1 MSFKTLVS
9 KLVKEG
15 KSEVAA
21 KKIAGSIANAKMKGA
36 GSGPTAAQKARAKG
50 GPASKATN
58 AAYARSK
65 GRTASKATNAAYA
78 RSKGLKMKSDSKE
91 MKPHNMYGSGG
102 VVKFVKTMK
111 EHLALK
117 KKGYGHTKKK

>member
-1 MSFKTLVS
+1 MSFESLVK

-15 KSEVAA
+15 KSETAA
-21 KKIAGSIANAKMKGA
+21 KKIAGSVANAKMKGA
-36 GSGPTAAQKARAKG
+36 GSGPTAAQKARSKG
-50 GPASKATN
+50 GAQ
-58 AAYARSK
+58 
-65 GRTASKATNAAYA
+65 
-78 RSKGLKMKSDSKE
+78 MKSDPKE
-91 MKPHNMYGSGG
+91 MKPHKMYGSGG

>member
-36 GSGPTAAQKARAKG
+36 GSGPTAAQKARAG
-50 GPASKATN
+50 GPK
-58 AAYARSK
+58 
-65 GRTASKATNAAYA
+65 
-78 RSKGLKMKSDSKE
+78 
-91 MKPHNMYGSGG
+91 MKPHNMYGKNG

-117 KKGYGHTKKK
+117 KKGYNHTKKKE

>member
-1 MSFKTLVS
+1 MSFKTLVT

-15 KSEVAA
+15 KSETAA
-21 KKIAGSIANAKMKGA
+21 KKIAGSVANA
-36 GSGPTAAQKARAKG
+36 
-50 GPASKATN
+50 
-58 AAYARSK
+58 
-65 GRTASKATNAAYA
+65 
-78 RSKGLKMKSDSKE
+78 KMKSDSKDF
-91 MKPHNMYGSGG
+91 KPHSMYGSGG

>member
-1 MSFKTLVS
+1 MSFESLVK

-15 KSEVAA
+15 KSETAA
-21 KKIAGSIANAKMKGA
+21 KKIAGSVANAKMKGA
-36 GSGPTAAQKARAKG
+36 GSGPTAAQKAR
-50 GPASKATN
+50 
-58 AAYARSK
+58 SK
-65 GRTASKATNAAYA
+65 GP
-78 RSKGLKMKSDSKE
+78 KMKSDSKE

-117 KKGYGHTKKK
+117 AKGYGHTKKK

>member
-1 MSFKTLVS
+1 MSFESLVE

-15 KSEVAA
+15 KSETAA
-21 KKIAGSIANAKMKGA
+21 KKIAGAIANAKMKGA
-36 GSGPTAAQKARAKG
+36 GSGPTAAQKAR
-50 GPASKATN
+50 
-58 AAYARSK
+58 SK
-65 GRTASKATNAAYA
+65 GP
-78 RSKGLKMKSDSKE
+78 KMKSDSKE

>member
-1 MSFKTLVS
+1 MSFKKAQAKVQKESGVS
-9 KLVKEG
+9 KKAAGAIIAEASR
-15 KSEVAA
+15 KASPKA
-21 KKIAGSIANAKMKGA
+21 KKNNPNLNKVKGS
-36 GSGPTAAQKARAKG
+36 
-50 GPASKATN
+50 PA
-58 AAYARSK
+58 
-65 GRTASKATNAAYA
+65 
-78 RSKGLKMKSDSKE
+78 KMKSDSKE

>member
-1 MSFKTLVS
+1 MSFKTLVA

-15 KSEVAA
+15 KSEIAA
-21 KKIAGSIANAKMKGA
+21 KKIAGSIANAKMQGA
-36 GSGPTAAQKARAKG
+36 GSGPTPAQKARGA
-50 GPASKATN
+50 
-58 AAYARSK
+58 
-65 GRTASKATNAAYA
+65 
-78 RSKGLKMKSDSKE
+78 KMKSDSKE
-91 MKPHNMYGSGG
+91 MKPHKMYGSGG

>member
-1 MSFKTLVS
+1 MSFESLVK

-15 KSEVAA
+15 KSETAA
-21 KKIAGSIANAKMKGA
+21 KKIAGSVANAKMKGA
-36 GSGPTAAQKARAKG
+36 GSGPTAAQKAI
-50 GPASKATN
+50 
-58 AAYARSK
+58 SK
-65 GRTASKATNAAYA
+65 GP
-78 RSKGLKMKSDSKE
+78 KMKSDSKDF
-91 MKPHNMYGSGG
+91 KPHSMYGSGG